1 MLQPT
6 ECRSLPIAVATTRA
20 ANAIPRTR
28 TMPTAQ
34 RKLERIRTIAHHLE
48 TALEIADEGDEAI
61 VGARI
66 SDVQAVVERRYA
78 ELRQQKRD

>member
-1 MLQPT
+1 
-6 ECRSLPIAVATTRA
+6 
-20 ANAIPRTR
+20 
-28 TMPTAQ
+28 MPTAQ